1 MPLKDQSFAGYLG
14 IALAEIPQPPLFP
27 VRYQGKFGEVPS
39 ITLAVAEEMSETNS
53 IERALI
59 GENE

>member
-1 MPLKDQSFAGYLG
+1 MASQPVKS
-14 IALAEIPQPPLFP
+14 IARSGLTPLFP

-53 IERALI
+53 IERAFI